1 MQCNAMQCNA
11 MQCNATQRNAT
22 QRNATQRNATQRNA
36 TQRNATQRNATQRNA
51 TQRNATQRNTTQHN
65 TTQHNTTQHNTTQEG
80 GILWRPA
87 AVRSSVVILK
97 YTTYLFSSD
106 SVRRIRCI
114 WFQFGQD
121 PTINLSTDYV
131 QSQFEYLTCA
141 NFILQPQFLSY
152 CTQFDDQYILIT
164 RIIVVQQCVL
174 C

>member
-1 MQCNAMQCNA
+1 MWSVVIL
-11 MQCNATQRNAT
+11 
-22 QRNATQRNATQRNA
+22 
-36 TQRNATQRNATQRNA
+36 
-51 TQRNATQRNTTQHN
+51 NTIQYN
-65 TTQHNTTQHNTTQEG
+65 TIQYNTIQYNTIQYNTIQIQYNTIQYNTIQYNTIQYNTIQYNTIQYNTIQYNTIQYNTIQYNTIQEG
-80 GILWRPA
+80 AILWRPA

-141 NFILQPQFLSY
+141 KFHIATSVSELLHA
-152 CTQFDDQYILIT
+152 
-164 RIIVVQQCVL
+164 V
-174 C
+174 